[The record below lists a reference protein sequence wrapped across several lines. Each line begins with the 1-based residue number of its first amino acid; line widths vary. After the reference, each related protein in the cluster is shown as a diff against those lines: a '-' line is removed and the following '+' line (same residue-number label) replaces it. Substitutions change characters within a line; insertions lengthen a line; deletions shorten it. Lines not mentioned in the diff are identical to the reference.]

1 MKPILSLFWVYFYYL
16 ATKKT
21 IMLLKLKSLFGIC
34 TFLLLNSH
42 LVVAQTP
49 NESQQK
55 IIKSTVASQFG
66 EVSKTI
72 TFQNKPNNFCTIGMD
87 TFYNPDGFYYIFQLK
102 GDSAIRLDNSSYHG
116 ANFGRYFFSWQNQMY
131 HLGGYGFFS
140 TNNNLISFNRNTREW
155 NKINTTGNGPEFIF
169 GFNFINNDKLF
180 SFNNFKGG
188 NNVCK
193 DIIDSNFYVLELS
206 TMVWQ
211 RYKLPNVDLLAITE
225 IVKTADYCL
234 YNNENKTILINKKEI
249 KYEIIENEKLN
260 IIPHNTYFNEKANI
274 ISFEQPNSTNLKI
287 KTVYLNLDS
296 VWNVYRNSAAE
307 LYDANLHT
315 KPLENNGLS
324 LLWIIISAVVILVF
338 VAFIYLW
345 KTKVPAK
352 KSKPVVLN
360 HIQTT
365 QLQIMYLSITK
376 LNKPVLNVDELDKA
390 LDIMH
395 LEAESRKLRR
405 FRHVIELNELHP
417 GFINRLKHEEDKRK
431 FLYQINLPQAH
442 KA

>member
-1 MKPILSLFWVYFYYL
+1 
-16 ATKKT
+16 
-21 IMLLKLKSLFGIC
+21 MLLKLKSLFGIC

-116 ANFGRYFFSWQNQMY
+116 ANFNRYLFSWQNQMY

-140 TNNNLISFNRNTREW
+140 THNNLICFNRNTREW
-155 NKINTTGNGPEFIF
+155 NKINTTGNGPDFIQ
-169 GFNFINNDKLF
+169 GITFINGQYVY

-193 DIIDSNFYVLELS
+193 DVLDSNLYVLDL
-206 TMVWQ
+206 TNMVWKT
-211 RYKLPNVDLLAITE
+211 YTLPNADLIAITNHV
-225 IVKTADYCL
+225 ITPNYCW
-234 YNNENKTILINKKEI
+234 YNIENLTILINKKEI
-249 KYEIIENEKLN
+249 KYEIIENEALN
-260 IIPHNTYFNEKANI
+260 IIRHNAYLNEKDNI

-296 VWNVYRNSAAE
+296 VWNVYRNSAAA
-307 LYDANLHT
+307 LYDANLST
-315 KPLENNGLS
+315 KPLETNRLS
-324 LLWIIISAVVILVF
+324 LLWIIISAVILLVL
-338 VAFIYLW
+338 VTFIYLW

-405 FRHVIELNELHP
+405 FRHVLELNELYP
-417 GFINRLKHEEDKRK
+417 GFINRLKNEEDKRK
-431 FLYQINLPQAH
+431 FLYQINLPQTH
-442 KA
+442 KV

>member
-1 MKPILSLFWVYFYYL
+1 
-16 ATKKT
+16 
-21 IMLLKLKSLFGIC
+21 MLLKLKSLFGIC

-42 LVVAQTP
+42 LLVAQTP
-49 NESQQK
+49 NENQQK

-72 TFQNKPNNFCTIGMD
+72 TFQNKPNNFCTIGLD

-116 ANFGRYFFSWQNQMY
+116 ANFNRYLFSWQNQMY

-140 TNNNLISFNRNTREW
+140 TNNNLISFNKNTREW
-155 NKINTTGNGPEFIF
+155 SKVNTTGKGPEYIQ
-169 GFNFINNDKLF
+169 GVSFINNDKIYC
-180 SFNNFKGG
+180 FNNFKGG

-193 DIIDSNFYVLELS
+193 DMIDSNFYVLDLP
-206 TMVWQ
+206 TMIWQ
-211 RYKLPNVDLLAITE
+211 AYKLPNVSLLAITE
-225 IVKTADYCL
+225 IVKTPDYCW
-234 YNNENKTILINKKEI
+234 YNNDNIMILINKREI

-260 IIPHNTYFNEKANI
+260 SIRYNTYFYEKANI
-274 ISFEQPNSTNLKI
+274 ISFEQPNSSSLNH
-287 KTVYLNLDS
+287 KTIYLNLDS
-296 VWNVYRNSAAE
+296 VWNIYRNNAVA
-307 LYDANLHT
+307 LYDPNLNT
-315 KPLENNGLS
+315 KSLENNNLS
-324 LLWIIISAVVILVF
+324 LFWIIICALALLVIGV
-338 VAFIYLW
+338 FIYLR

-360 HIQTT
+360 HMQTT
-365 QLQIMYLSITK
+365 QIQIMYLSITK
-376 LNKPVLNVDELDKA
+376 LNKPLLNVDELDKA
-390 LDIMH
+390 LDILH

-405 FRHVIELNELHP
+405 FRHVLELNELHP

-431 FLYQINLPQAH
+431 FLYQINLPQTH